1 MVGSDT
7 LVRAWLE
14 GDWTVIEG
22 AYFDCWRFEQHVVQ
36 PLEVPAHWARFRSM
50 DWGSA
55 KPFSVGWWSVV
66 GDDHC
71 LSIQGASRIIPRG
84 ALLRY
89 REWYGAAGPNVGLK
103 MTAEAVA
110 DGIVERE
117 RSDAALRYGVLDPA
131 CFKEDGGPSIA
142 ERMNKVLIQA
152 RLRPFHAADN
162 SRVPQRGSMGG
173 WDQMRSRLVGQDGR
187 PMIYCFSTC
196 AASIRTIPALQHD
209 PARPEDV
216 NTESEDHAADEWR
229 YACMSRPF
237 VRVPVAPT
245 RSVPDVGYVAYRST
259 APGDWRL
266 Y

>member
-1 MVGSDT
+1 
-7 LVRAWLE
+7 
-14 GDWTVIEG
+14 
-22 AYFDCWRFEQHVVQ
+22 
-36 PLEVPAHWARFRSM
+36 
-50 DWGSA
+50 
-55 KPFSVGWWSVV
+55 
-66 GDDHC
+66 
-71 LSIQGASRIIPRG
+71 
-84 ALLRY
+84 
-89 REWYGAAGPNVGLK
+89 

-216 NTESEDHAADEWR
+216 NTEAEDHAADEWR

-237 VRVPVAPT
+237 VRVPVART
-245 RSVPDVGYVAYRST
+245 RSVPDVGYVAYRSA
-259 APGDWRL
+259 APGDWKL